1 MPSTPAE
8 GAAAHTVPESIRW
21 QDGTLALLDQRA
33 LPDVQAWVHIDGIDA
48 ACSAIRDMVVRGA
61 PAIGIA
67 AAHALALA
75 GVALAGADAAAQQA
89 WLRGAA
95 DALAAA
101 RPTAVNLAWA
111 VRRVQRAGQAAGAGD
126 FAAALRREADA
137 IHAEDRAICRGIG
150 AAGLPLITA
159 GAGVLTHCNAG
170 ALAVSELGTATAPMY
185 LAHRAGIAFRV
196 YADETRPVLQGA
208 RLTAWELQQAGID
221 VTLVC
226 DNMAAHLMSRGLIDL
241 VLVGTDRVTAN
252 GDVVNK
258 IGTLGVAVLAKHFGV
273 PFYVACP
280 SSTWDPDT
288 ARGADV
294 VIEERRPDEVTEV
307 RGVRIAAPGV
317 KVANPAFDVTPAALV
332 TGIVTERGIVRPSAG
347 VDLGEALARQ
357 LGPAREARR

>member
-1 MPSTPAE
+1 MSPTPPE
-8 GAAAHTVPESIRW
+8 HRVPESIRW
-21 QDGTLALLDQRA
+21 QQGELALLDQRA
-33 LPDVQAWVHIDGIDA
+33 LPDAQVWVDIDGIEA
-48 ACSAIRDMVVRGA
+48 AFAAIRDMVVRGA

-75 GVALAGADAAAQQA
+75 GAGQAGAAAPVQQA
-89 WLRGAA
+89 WLRAA
-95 DALAAA
+95 AARLVDA

-111 VRRVQRAGQAAGAGD
+111 VQRVARAGATATAAE
-126 FAAALRREADA
+126 FATALRREADA

-150 AAGLPLITA
+150 AAGQPLITP
-159 GAGVLTHCNAG
+159 GIGLLTHCNAG

-185 LAHRAGIAFRV
+185 LAHRAGVPFRV

-226 DNMAAHLMSRGLIDL
+226 DNMAAHLMSRGLVDL
-241 VLVGTDRVTAN
+241 VIVGTDRVTAN

-288 ARGADV
+288 ATGARV
-294 VIEERRPDEVTEV
+294 AIEQRRADEVTEV

-317 KVANPAFDVTPAALV
+317 KVVNPAFDVTPAALV
-332 TGIVTERGIVRPSAG
+332 TGIITERGIVRASG
-347 VDLGEALARQ
+347 TMSLGEMLARQ
-357 LGPAREARR
+357 LGPVREGAR